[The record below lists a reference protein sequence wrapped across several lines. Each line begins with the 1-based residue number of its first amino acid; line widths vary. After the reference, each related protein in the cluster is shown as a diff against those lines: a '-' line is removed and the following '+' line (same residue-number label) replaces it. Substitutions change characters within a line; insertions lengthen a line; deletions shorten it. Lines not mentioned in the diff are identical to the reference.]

1 MPRKNQLKKKIA
13 DVFDIPPDVLLGLPR
28 ITLIGKAQ
36 LYIENHK
43 GITLYEKDK
52 ICVNSLDGK
61 IVING
66 EDMNLRTV
74 YTDDIYIEGI
84 IKNIVVEGNVQ

>member
-1 MPRKNQLKKKIA
+1 MPRKKQLKKKIA
-13 DVFDIPPDVLLGLPR
+13 DVFDIPPDVLWGLPR

-43 GITLYEKDK
+43 GISLYEKDK
-52 ICVNSLDGK
+52 ICINSLEGK
-61 IVING
+61 IIING
-66 EDMNLRTV
+66 EEMSLRTV

-84 IKNIVVEGNVQ
+84 IKNIVVEGNAQ